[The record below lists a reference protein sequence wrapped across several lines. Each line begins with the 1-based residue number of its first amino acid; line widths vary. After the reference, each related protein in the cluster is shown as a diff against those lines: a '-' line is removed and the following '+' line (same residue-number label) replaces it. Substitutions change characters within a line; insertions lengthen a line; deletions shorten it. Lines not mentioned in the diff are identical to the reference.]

1 MILEALFAIV
11 RTINNESLHAIGLE
25 LALIA
30 GFANSTSALDKFN
43 RQ

>member
-1 MILEALFAIV
+1 MLLAIV
-11 RTINNESLHAIGLE
+11 RTIKNESLHVIGLE

-30 GFANSTSALDKFN
+30 EFAKSTSALDKFN